1 MDEIG
6 HGVTLI
12 PASGGYTDNTKT
24 IILSVVRPNEVAEIN
39 KFVKEIDR
47 SAFTVIT
54 ESNEVL
60 GYGFQNN

>member
-12 PASGGYTDNTKT
+12 PAFGGYTDNEKT

-39 KFVKEIDR
+39 KYVKEIDC

>member
-1 MDEIG
+1 MNEIQ

-12 PASGGYTDNTKT
+12 SASGGYTDSKKT
-24 IILSVVRPNEVAEIN
+24 IILSVVRPNEVSEIN
-39 KFVKEIDR
+39 KIVKEIDR
-47 SAFTVIT
+47 SAFTIIT

>member
-1 MDEIG
+1 MDEIS

-12 PASGGYTDNTKT
+12 PASGGYTDSKKT
-24 IILSVVRPNEVAEIN
+24 IILSVVRPNEVHEIN

-47 SAFTVIT
+47 GAFTVIT

-60 GYGFQNN
+60 GYGFQS